1 MKKSLSTLLI
11 LATFFV
17 FGFAQT
23 AQASTGNTLLKVGST
38 GPEVTQVQTELNY
51 LGDNVGSP
59 DGIFGAKTKTGV
71 VDFQR
76 ANSLSADGIVGTN
89 TSEALNNAYAKKLH
103 ADKANAIIATAEKYI
118 GAPYLWGG
126 ESPTGFDCSGFVQYV
141 FAQDGIS
148 LPRVSSD
155 QATVGTPVNFNAL
168 EPGDLIFF
176 SMNNDGKVDHVGI
189 YIGNDQ
195 FINASSSEGVTI
207 YPIGPYWTS
216 VELTAGRVF

>member
-1 MKKSLSTLLI
+1 MELKNEGV

-23 AQASTGNTLLKVGST
+23 AQASTGNTLLEVGST
-38 GPEVTQVQTELNY
+38 DPEVTQVQTELNY

-59 DGIFGAKTKTGV
+59 DGIFGAKTETGV
-71 VDFQR
+71 VAFQK

-89 TSEALNNAYAKKLH
+89 TSEALTSAYAKILH

-126 ESPTGFDCSGFVQYV
+126 ESPKGFDCSGFVQYV
-141 FAQDGIS
+141 FAQNGIS

-155 QATVGTPVNFNAL
+155 QANIGTPINFNAL

-176 SMNNDGKVDHVGI
+176 INNAKPRDRRQI
-189 YIGNDQ
+189 C
-195 FINASSSEGVTI
+195 TI
-207 YPIGPYWTS
+207 E
-216 VELTAGRVF
+216 V